1 MTKDCIISKV
11 YDLFL
16 NKMAVSSYILL
27 YGKINCFD
35 RWSVGIF
42 FATHR
47 DSNRGGIGL
56 PFTQNTPPSIG
67 VFAFDLL
74 LFIFSYFTGQKQKSI
89 SEINL
94 VDQIKYF
101 LLLLL
106 ILLPPPPP
114 LPPTRQNIV
123 MTLSTLVC
131 CHGCKVGT
139 SFCVLILISHIIVTI
154 LVYYFLTFFL
164 LCIQLIFVRFTW
176 WLL

>member
-1 MTKDCIISKV
+1 MISGH
-11 YDLFL
+11 LFCHPQRF
-16 NKMAVSSYILL
+16 KQ
-27 YGKINCFD
+27 
-35 RWSVGIF
+35 
-42 FATHR
+42 
-47 DSNRGGIGL
+47 GGIGL

-101 LLLLL
+101 LLLL

-131 CHGCKVGT
+131 CHGCNVGT
-139 SFCVLILISHIIVTI
+139 SFCVLILISHIIIII
-154 LVYYFLTFFL
+154 LVYYFIWFASSWYLFDSRGGFCNKINCSSYCCQVL
-164 LCIQLIFVRFTW
+164 S
-176 WLL
+176 